1 MLTLAFG
8 ELYWKRNKWD
18 RPTAAVEG
26 EVIGVLYRLEMIE
39 RKKSETS
46 SSRALFYRIYKCGV
60 IKSHVTG
67 WDYGKP

>member
-39 RKKSETS
+39 RKKSEKGSEVTDS
-46 SSRALFYRIYKCGV
+46 GGVLLCHFFQLLSGALL
-60 IKSHVTG
+60 
-67 WDYGKP
+67 